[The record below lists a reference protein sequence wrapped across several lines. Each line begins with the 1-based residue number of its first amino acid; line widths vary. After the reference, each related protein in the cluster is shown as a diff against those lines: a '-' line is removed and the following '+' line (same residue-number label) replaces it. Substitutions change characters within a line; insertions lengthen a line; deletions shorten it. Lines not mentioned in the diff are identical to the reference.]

1 MGKVCMQKD
10 IDMIDAEELFDDMEK
25 VGKVPVQKSKD
36 RRKRSPKNFFAE
48 IKIKMV
54 MRIYGVSRVQAL
66 EIIASRE
73 SARKAAEKAESS
85 SANDE
90 SIDAAT
96 LFGA

>member
-1 MGKVCMQKD
+1 MQNE
-10 IDMIDAEELFDDMEK
+10 IDMFDAEELFEDINK
-25 VGKVPVQKSKD
+25 GGKVPVQKSKD
-36 RRKRSPKNFFAE
+36 RRKRSAKNLFAE

-85 SANDE
+85 SADNE
-90 SIDAAT
+90 LMDAGT
-96 LFGA
+96 FLGA